1 MALREPDHDP
11 VRHQFTVLE
20 YEEMG
25 RAGIFDPGSRF
36 ELIDGEIIEMNPIG
50 WPHAGIVTTL
60 NNLLAERY
68 RQWALV
74 SPQNPLH
81 LSDVSMPQPDLVLVR
96 RVERRSGHPTPDD
109 VLLVI
114 EVSDST
120 LGFDRRVKLP
130 LYAKAGVVETLIV
143 DVQAQRV
150 EAYRV
155 PGSDGYREVQI
166 HGVGEAVGVVAVPGV
181 QLSVAEI
188 FE

>member
-1 MALREPDHDP
+1 
-11 VRHQFTVLE
+11 
-20 YEEMG
+20 MG
-25 RAGIFDPGSRF
+25 RAGIFAPDSRV

-60 NNLLAERY
+60 TNLLVERY
-68 RQWALV
+68 GEWALV

-96 RVERRSGHPTPDD
+96 RVERRLDHPTPAD

-120 LGFDRRVKLP
+120 LAFDRRVKLP
-130 LYAKAGVVETLIV
+130 LYAKAGVVELWIV

-150 EAYRV
+150 EAYRG
-155 PGSDGYREVQI
+155 PASEGYEEVHV
-166 HGVGEAVGVVAVPGV
+166 HGVGEAVGIEAVPGV
-181 QLSVAEI
+181 ELTVAEI
-188 FE
+188 FG